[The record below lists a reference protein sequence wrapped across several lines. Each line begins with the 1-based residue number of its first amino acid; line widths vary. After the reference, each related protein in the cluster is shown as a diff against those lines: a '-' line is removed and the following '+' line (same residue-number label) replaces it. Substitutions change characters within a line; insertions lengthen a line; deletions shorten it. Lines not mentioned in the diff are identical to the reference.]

1 MMITTGNH
9 FLNFPASGFFIILQ
23 NANMV
28 ANGKVNCVM
37 SPFTS
42 TPGKH
47 LALHLATV
55 IGSNNSSDHHQVAGY
70 IAYSAS

>member
-1 MMITTGNH
+1 
-9 FLNFPASGFFIILQ
+9 
-23 NANMV
+23 MV